1 MWRQRTPPS
10 SSSVVES
17 CCVTRLIPCLRPNWG
32 YVHRSPTPRSATC
45 SSGGGGPAGLPASGY
60 GASDGL
66 EVTTVNAMAV
76 GGQASTTSR
85 IENYLGF
92 PAGISGAELT
102 ERAGVQAA
110 RFGARVIVPAAV
122 TALTSAGD
130 HFRTELDGHDQVRA
144 RALIVAS
151 GARYRRLD
159 VPGLARFETANVYYE
174 ATVNERHACG
184 VEPVAVIGGGNSA
197 GQAAV

>member
-1 MWRQRTPPS
+1 M
-10 SSSVVES
+10 
-17 CCVTRLIPCLRPNWG
+17 
-32 YVHRSPTPRSATC
+32 
-45 SSGGGGPAGLPASGY
+45 
-60 GASDGL
+60 D
-66 EVTTVNAMAV
+66 AMAV

-130 HFRTELDGHDQVRA
+130 HFRIELDGHDRVRA

-151 GARYRRLD
+151 GARYRIRLPAGTYSVQASD
-159 VPGLARFETANVYYE
+159 TGEPRWSRTKPKYAGPAPSVSLAA
-174 ATVNERHACG
+174 
-184 VEPVAVIGGGNSA
+184 S
-197 GQAAV
+197 